1 MTLLLGLVGKPSSGK
16 STFLN
21 ASCLTEAEVSE
32 LPFTTIEPNK
42 GVAYLRTQCVC
53 EEFDIDDDPQNSLCI
68 DGNRF
73 IPIHLLDV
81 AGLVP
86 DAHKGKGLGNQFL
99 NDLSRADVL
108 IHIVDTTGSLN
119 EAGQRIGEGKHDPY
133 EDIIFLERE
142 IDLWFKEILL
152 REDWKKFADSV
163 KKEKKSFINALYNRL
178 SGLKITHI
186 QIKQALKRTG
196 LEDRNPMEWSDEE
209 LTEFSKSLRK
219 ISKPI
224 IIIANKIDK
233 PISDKNF
240 TRLKQKYTGKVI
252 PCSALAEHLL
262 RKYNEENVIEY
273 ISGATDFKII
283 ASSKLN
289 SKEKET
295 LDKINEKILNTYGG
309 TGIQKVFEYAI
320 FDILNQIPVYP
331 VSDPNKLTDN
341 KGNVL
346 PDVFLVEKGTSLKEF
361 VRDKI
366 HSELAD
372 NFLYG
377 VDARTRK
384 RLGEDY
390 KLKFNDVIQI
400 VASK

>member
-21 ASCLTEAEVSE
+21 ASCLTDVEVSE

-42 GVAYLRTQCVC
+42 GVAYLRTKCVC
-53 EEFDIDDDPQNSLCI
+53 KELGVEDDPKNSLCI
-68 DGNRF
+68 DGNRL
-73 IPIHLLDV
+73 IPINLLDV

-86 DAHKGKGLGNQFL
+86 NAHKGKGLGNQFL

-108 IHIVDTTGSLN
+108 LHIVDATGSLN
-119 EAGQRIGEGKHDPY
+119 EAGQRIGEGQHDPY
-133 EDIIFLERE
+133 EDVVFLERE
-142 IDLWFKEILL
+142 IDLWFKEILM
-152 REDWKKFADSV
+152 REDWKKFTDTV
-163 KKEKKSFINALYNRL
+163 KKNKKSFINALYKRL
-178 SGLKITHI
+178 SGLKVSHT
-186 QIKQALKRTG
+186 QIKTALKRTG
-196 LEDRNPMEWSDEE
+196 LENRNPIEWSDEE
-209 LTEFSKSLRK
+209 LSKFSKVLRK

-233 PISDKNF
+233 PISADNF
-240 TRLKQKYTGKVI
+240 KKLEQKYTGKVI
-252 PCSALAEHLL
+252 PCSALAEQIL
-262 RKYNEENVIEY
+262 RKYNEESTIEY
-273 ISGATDFKII
+273 IPGSKEFKIKD
-283 ASSKLN
+283 SDKLS
-289 SKEKET
+289 SKEKAT
-295 LDKINEKILNTYGG
+295 LEKIRERILHLFGG
-309 TGIQKVFEYAI
+309 TGIQKVFEFAI

-331 VSDPNKLTDN
+331 VSDATKLTDN

-372 NFLYG
+372 NFIYG
-377 VDARTRK
+377 IDARTRK
-384 RLGEDY
+384 RLGENY